1 MEKDR
6 PRSRKESRPLLV
18 KSTQNTNKR
27 NKVSEAVKIMK
38 KLVEESN
45 EEVEM
50 YEGILKKAVLK
61 AEAIKAQAKILGVI
75 IEEKEG
81 GQDEDASK

>member
-1 MEKDR
+1 M
-6 PRSRKESRPLLV
+6 
-18 KSTQNTNKR
+18 
-27 NKVSEAVKIMK
+27 SEAVKIMK